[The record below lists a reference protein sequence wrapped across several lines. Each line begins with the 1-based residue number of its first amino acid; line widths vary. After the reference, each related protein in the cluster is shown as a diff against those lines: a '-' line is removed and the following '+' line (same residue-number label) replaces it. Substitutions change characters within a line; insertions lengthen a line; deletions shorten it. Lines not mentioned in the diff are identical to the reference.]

1 MTLLAYFDTSLLVK
15 RYVPEVGSNELETYL
30 CSKQPHLMVS
40 ELSRLEFTST
50 LQRKMRE
57 GVLTPAL
64 VDAMQR
70 QADEDLLSGVIEMTA
85 LDSQIISRG
94 LTLMRTLKQAVATLD
109 AIHLATA
116 LARKADM
123 FLTND
128 KQLAR
133 AALETGL
140 QVWPD

>member
-57 GVLTPAL
+57 GVLTQAL

>member
-30 CSKQPHLMVS
+30 CAKQPHLMVS

-57 GVLTPAL
+57 GVLTQAL

>member
-57 GVLTPAL
+57 GVLTQAL

-85 LDSQIISRG
+85 LDSQIISKG